1 MLPFRRIFHPTDLS
15 PDEQGAFVHA
25 LKLTCLA
32 RAKLTIMHVDPAVKR
47 EDFED
52 FPRIRPLLTTWGLLP
67 EGSAKADVGRLGIQI
82 TKVRALAGHTSTA
95 ILSHLALHPADL
107 LVLSTHQREG
117 LARLK
122 QESVAEPVARGAHA
136 TTLFV
141 PAGVEGFVSAE
152 SGSTNLRRVLIA
164 VPAEPAPQRAIDL
177 AAELATSLGSEK
189 VLFELVHLGT
199 DETFPKFTKPE
210 QPGWT
215 WQRLIA
221 KGDPAE
227 WILAAGK
234 DFDVDLLVMMTEG
247 HNSVIDMLR
256 GSTTERVLRGAR
268 CPLLAIPV

>member
-1 MLPFRRIFHPTDLS
+1 MLPFQHIFHPTDLS
-15 PDEQGAFVHA
+15 PNEQCAFVHA

-32 RAKLTIMHVDPAVKR
+32 RAELTMMHVDPAVTR

-52 FPRIRPLLTTWGLLP
+52 FPRIRPLLTKWGLLP
-67 EGSAKADVGRLGIQI
+67 EGSAKQDVGQLGIQI
-82 TKVRALAGHTSTA
+82 TKVRAMAEQPSAA
-95 ILSHLALHPADL
+95 ILFHLALHPADL

-117 LARLK
+117 LARLT
-122 QESVAEPVARGAHA
+122 QDAVAEPVARGAHA
-136 TTLFV
+136 TTLFI

-152 SGSTNLRRVLIA
+152 NGSTNLQRVLIA
-164 VPAEPAPQRAIDL
+164 VSAEPAPQRAIDL
-177 AAELATSLGSEK
+177 ATELATSLGSEK

-199 DETFPKFTKPE
+199 DETFPKLTKPE
-210 QPGWT
+210 KPGWT

-221 KGDPAE
+221 KGDPVE

-234 DFDVDLLVMMTEG
+234 DFDVDLLVMMTAG

-268 CPLLAIPV
+268 CPLLAIPA